1 MQPAPTGHFTAAL
14 RAAIVERAL
23 SRRRIEVRV
32 LIGQFPPKG
41 VDAAA
46 FLKELTDPARDI
58 PGSGVTVSVLAMRTC
73 TVLESCNSFSWNH
86 GKFIVVDGREVIVG
100 GHNLWTEDYLTDNP
114 VHDLSMQVK
123 GPAAASASRFA
134 DRLWSYVCSNLT
146 YKDSISL
153 VTYVP
158 GRSEPGQ
165 RCPVALA
172 ARRATAGTGGVEI
185 MGIGRLGAGIT
196 DDFANQS
203 GLARDLMFGA
213 ARKTIANQSKLWMVD
228 DRIFYIGSDNMYPV
242 NLQEFGFIVDD
253 RKAVDALIESYW
265 NPLWQW
271 SRRAAVSG
279 EGVEKCIFREIIK

>member
-1 MQPAPTGHFTAAL
+1 
-14 RAAIVERAL
+14 
-23 SRRRIEVRV
+23 
-32 LIGQFPPKG
+32 
-41 VDAAA
+41 
-46 FLKELTDPARDI
+46 
-58 PGSGVTVSVLAMRTC
+58 
-73 TVLESCNSFSWNH
+73 
-86 GKFIVVDGREVIVG
+86 
-100 GHNLWTEDYLTDNP
+100 
-114 VHDLSMQVK
+114 MQVK

-213 ARKTIANQSKLWMVD
+213 ARKTIANHSKLWMVD